1 MPPRPSPSPAVRRR
15 RTFAVL
21 IATLLVVLAGVVL
34 FAPHASAPTPIAS
47 ASSPA
52 STAADAPSAS
62 STNGDP
68 EPAPTAY
75 LAWMSGGFPQGVGTG
90 AGSLSGIA
98 RSVVVAGD
106 TRWMTA
112 SHGADGSVVDA
123 PPTPFGIP
131 IDAFSVDPGAYAPF
145 LPADL
150 RDAVVGTL
158 RAGEGVIGQ
167 ASADLRGIGAGGTMT
182 FGNRTVK
189 VGLVAPDDAVGWSEL
204 LVSRGMGRTLGITDE
219 RYLLAQMR
227 SQPTDAAFGRL
238 IGSLLPAGTP
248 LRVQHTGE
256 TRYLR
261 VASGVNPPVVM
272 KETFGEFAAH
282 PERADP
288 AYLTIDPAW
297 VHAHIQT
304 RSVPLLGRI
313 TCNRVLFPML
323 IASLNEVRQSGLGS
337 LIHTN
342 SGCYAARTVAR
353 SPTAPP
359 SNHAYGAAVD
369 INAPENPYGAAPT
382 MDPRIVR
389 IFEAHGFLWG
399 GDFLIPD
406 GMHFEY
412 GSG

>member
-1 MPPRPSPSPAVRRR
+1 MPPRPSPSAAVRRR

-21 IATLLVVLAGVVL
+21 IAALFLVLGGVVF
-34 FAPHASAPTPIAS
+34 FAPHASAPLPTG
-47 ASSPA
+47 
-52 STAADAPSAS
+52 TAAAHGSVTPSAS
-62 STNGDP
+62 STSAP
-68 EPAPTAY
+68 AEAAPTAY
-75 LAWMSGGFPQGVGTG
+75 LAWMSGGFPPAVRTGVR
-90 AGSLSGIA
+90 SLPHITH
-98 RSVVVAGD
+98 SVVVAGD

-112 SHGADGSVVDA
+112 SHAADGSVADD
-123 PPTPFGIP
+123 PRDPLGIP

-150 RDAVVGTL
+150 RDAVVSTL

-182 FGNRTVK
+182 FGDRTVK
-189 VGLVAPDDAVGWSEL
+189 IGLVAPDDAVGWSEL
-204 LVSRGMGRTLGITDE
+204 LVSRDVGRSLGILDE
-219 RYLLAQMR
+219 RYLLAQMQP
-227 SQPTDAAFGRL
+227 QPTDAAFGRL
-238 IGSLLPAGTP
+238 IGSLLPGGTP

-256 TRYLR
+256 TPYLR

-282 PERADP
+282 PDPSDP

-297 VHAHIQT
+297 VRARIQT

-313 TCNRVLFPML
+313 TCNRALFPML
-323 IASLNEVRQSGLGS
+323 IASLNDVRQAGLGN

-369 INAPENPYGAAPT
+369 INAPENPYGATPT
-382 MDPRIVR
+382 MDPRVVR